1 MAVEERA
8 AFAKLSPKE
17 DGAKTTHDSS
27 ADLTQRYARQRVE
40 VHGFLHSYNQSMGF
54 ARSDRALST
63 YAAAVLGFMILVI
76 LWGAVVRATGSGAGC
91 GDHWPLCNGDF
102 FPHHPQIAT
111 IIEFTHRSM
120 SGICTVLVA
129 ALIAWTFLAKPKG
142 DRARKAA
149 VWSGVLLITEALLGA
164 VLVLGG
170 YVDRNTSDMRVIV
183 QCVHFTN
190 TMLLLGALTL
200 TWWWLR
206 GSPAAGSLV
215 RGRTVAWGALALT
228 ILTGATGSVAALADT
243 LFPSPSLREGLAQDF
258 AANSPLLVHMR
269 WLHPA
274 AAILAFVAAVAL
286 RRHLSRAGAWWV
298 GALLALQIA
307 LGLADMIALAPVA
320 LQVLHLLGAD
330 LFWIALVATCS
341 ELIFAGNALQGAAE
355 PALVEPS
362 PAR

>member
-1 MAVEERA
+1 MLASRSS
-8 AFAKLSPKE
+8 SPW
-17 DGAKTTHDSS
+17 
-27 ADLTQRYARQRVE
+27 RR
-40 VHGFLHSYNQSMGF
+40 SYNQSMGS
-54 ARSDRALST
+54 ARQQRTNRALSA

-91 GDHWPLCNGDF
+91 GDRWPLCNGDF
-102 FPHHPQIAT
+102 FPHHPRIAT

-129 ALIAWTFLAKPKG
+129 ALISWTFVARPRG

-149 VWSGVLLITEALLGA
+149 VWSGVLLVSEALLGA

-170 YVDRNTSDMRVIV
+170 YVDRNTSEMRVLV

-206 GSPAAGSLV
+206 DPSSSGGLV
-215 RGRTVAWGALALT
+215 RARPLAWWTLALT

-243 LFPSPSLREGLAQDF
+243 LFPSPSLREGFAQDF
-258 AANSPLLVHMR
+258 AANAPLLVHMR

-274 AAILAFVAAVAL
+274 AAILAFLATIVLCLRITRPAA
-286 RRHLSRAGAWWV
+286 RWIG
-298 GALLALQIA
+298 GLLLLQAA
-307 LGLADMIALAPVA
+307 LGLADMVALAPVG

-330 LFWIALVATCS
+330 LFWIALVASCS
-341 ELIFAGNALQGAAE
+341 NLIFSERPRQAAAE
-355 PALVEPS
+355 TALIS
-362 PAR
+362 SAQQF